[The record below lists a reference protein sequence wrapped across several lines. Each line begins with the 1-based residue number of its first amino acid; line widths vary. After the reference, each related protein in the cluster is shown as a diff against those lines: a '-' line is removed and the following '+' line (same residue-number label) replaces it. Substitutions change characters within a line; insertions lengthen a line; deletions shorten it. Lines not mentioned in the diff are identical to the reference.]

1 MVYLDLNNMEEA
13 KKIIARLI
21 DLKYITGDE
30 ALILFEAI
38 NKPGEIKI
46 EPVTVP
52 INYPI
57 NYPTTPYYKPFE
69 VWCNTNDTT
78 ANYNTSK

>member
-1 MVYLDLNNMEEA
+1 MINMEEA

-21 DLKYITGDE
+21 DLKYISGDE

-52 INYPI
+52 VEKYPYI
-57 NYPTTPYYKPFE
+57 TWNSPSTSYPELSKYTTT
-69 VWCNTNDTT
+69 CSD
-78 ANYNTSK
+78 SK

>member
-1 MVYLDLNNMEEA
+1 MEQHTDYFMINMEEA

-46 EPVTVP
+46 EPITVP
-52 INYPI
+52 VERYPYI
-57 NYPTTPYYKPFE
+57 TWDNQITHP
-69 VWCNTNDTT
+69 DL
-78 ANYNTSK
+78 SKYTFTCSDNK

>member
-1 MVYLDLNNMEEA
+1 MTNMEEA

-46 EPVTVP
+46 EPVTIP
-52 INYPI
+52 IQQPNP
-57 NYPTTPYYKPFE
+57 
-69 VWCNTNDTT
+69 NTNIPIVWNEKDTRPDWEKYT
-78 ANYNTSK
+78 ITCSNNK

>member
-1 MVYLDLNNMEEA
+1 MEEA

-46 EPVTVP
+46 EPITVP
-52 INYPI
+52 INYP
-57 NYPTTPYYKPFE
+57 NTPYYKPFE
-69 VWCNTNDTT
+69 IWCNANDSVTS
-78 ANYNTSK
+78 NITSK

>member
-1 MVYLDLNNMEEA
+1 MEEA

-46 EPVTVP
+46 EPITVP
-52 INYPI
+52 IGYP
-57 NYPTTPYYKPFE
+57 NAPYKPFE
-69 VWCNTNDTT
+69 VWYNANDTAT
-78 ANYNTSK
+78 NYNTSK

>member
-1 MVYLDLNNMEEA
+1 MEEA

-46 EPVTVP
+46 EPITVP
-52 INYPI
+52 IGYP
-57 NYPTTPYYKPFE
+57 NTPYKPFE
-69 VWCNTNDTT
+69 VWYNANDTVT
-78 ANYNTSK
+78 TNNITSK

>member
-1 MVYLDLNNMEEA
+1 MEEA

-21 DLKYITGDE
+21 DLKYISGDE

-46 EPVTVP
+46 EPITVP
-52 INYPI
+52 VTHPYIPW
-57 NYPTTPYYKPFE
+57 TTTYSDKDYDYSKYNIT
-69 VWCNTNDTT
+69 CTNDRVS
-78 ANYNTSK
+78 AHNK

>member
-1 MVYLDLNNMEEA
+1 MEQHTDYFMINMEEA

-46 EPVTVP
+46 EPVTIP
-52 INYPI
+52 IQQPNPHTNI
-57 NYPTTPYYKPFE
+57 PL
-69 VWCNTNDTT
+69 VWSEID
-78 ANYNTSK
+78 KRPD

>member
-1 MVYLDLNNMEEA
+1 MEEA

-21 DLKYITGDE
+21 DLKYISGDE

-46 EPVTVP
+46 EPVTIP
-52 INYPI
+52 IKEYPWT
-57 NYPTTPYYKPFE
+57 YTPIT
-69 VWCNTNDTT
+69 WNDQITHPDLPKYT
-78 ANYNTSK
+78 ITCLDNK